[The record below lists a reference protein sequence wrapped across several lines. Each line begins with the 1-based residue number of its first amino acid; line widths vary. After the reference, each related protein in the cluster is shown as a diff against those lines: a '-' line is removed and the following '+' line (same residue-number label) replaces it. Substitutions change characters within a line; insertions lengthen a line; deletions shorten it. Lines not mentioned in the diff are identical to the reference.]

1 MTTTSRKF
9 FLGTAVILFFFIPSI
24 FSQNIELPSV
34 TSTITGET
42 EEADEEALPDF
53 SQVLPPE
60 ENVLPQLNDSRFS
73 PESNTLDL
81 GSGGMNEN
89 DMYLSGFFG
98 GGFPGLLLRFFN
110 IQNLIEKSLYLS
122 FSSFCA

>member
-1 MTTTSRKF
+1 MTTTSSRRV

-60 ENVLPQLNDSRFS
+60 ENVLPDR
-73 PESNTLDL
+73 
-81 GSGGMNEN
+81 
-89 DMYLSGFFG
+89 
-98 GGFPGLLLRFFN
+98 
-110 IQNLIEKSLYLS
+110 KSVV
-122 FSSFCA
+122 